1 MAHLCRRA
9 GGPLWCLPLEFWGSI
24 LPTKGWCI
32 CILCVLVS
40 QACPPLYNPADCS
53 PPGSSVHGILQARRL
68 EWVAIPFS
76 RGSSPPRGRTQVS
89 CIAGRFFTVWAPREA
104 PICTQDGQYLGNN
117 LKQSWACQVDGH
129 FPGRRAIFY
138 HSYVNFDFSFTLYM
152 IKQALRE
159 HSFDSLPFSLR
170 NSAYWRHSV
179 THCQAVC
186 FHLGALFLKHKI
198 TVFFFTAFL
207 HTQSF
212 SIVHFWQVSG

>member
-1 MAHLCRRA
+1 MTPRTVAHQA
-9 GGPLWCLPLEFWGSI
+9 PLSMGFSRQEDWSGLPSPSPED
-24 LPTKGWCI
+24 LPHPGVEPRSPA
-32 CILCVLVS
+32 L
-40 QACPPLYNPADCS
+40 QADSLLS
-53 PPGSSVHGILQARRL
+53 EPPGKPL
-68 EWVAIPFS
+68 
-76 RGSSPPRGRTQVS
+76 
-89 CIAGRFFTVWAPREA
+89 FTLRMVK
-104 PICTQDGQYLGNN
+104 YLSNN

-129 FPGRRAIFY
+129 FPGRRDIFY